1 MKWLSGINQKVL
13 EKSSI
18 CFIDLGPYL
27 LDKEF
32 PEAMKSKSWSLAYV
46 DS

>member
-1 MKWLSGINQKVL
+1 MKWLSGIKQKVL
-13 EKSSI
+13 EANSI

-32 PEAMKSKSWSLAYV
+32 PEPMKSKSWTLAYM